1 MKHFKI
7 ILILFFA
14 LSFSSCNV
22 TQRLEAQKFE
32 DRMYNYGYIHQLY
45 ITNPTFFHYQTY
57 YDAFG
62 NQYYYY
68 QHPYYIRYC
77 RERNIIPYY
86 PSNQNYINRGRSN
99 QNYNGNRQNTNL
111 RRTNTVKDSRGDYP
125 KLRRTNTRV
134 KTTPVNRTRVN
145 TNTNVR
151 RQNTTPKR
159 GG

>member
-7 ILILFFA
+7 ILVLFFA

-32 DRMYNYGYIHQLY
+32 DRMYNYSYIHQLY
-45 ITNPTFFHYQTY
+45 ITNPYFFHYQTY

-62 NQYYYY
+62 YQHYYY
-68 QHPYYIRYC
+68 QHPYYLRYC
-77 RERNIIPYY
+77 RERNITPYY
-86 PSNQNYINRGRSN
+86 PTN
-99 QNYNGNRQNTNL
+99 QNYNNNRGRNNQDYNNQNYNNNRGKNNQDYAPTRTETNF
-111 RRTNTVKDSRGDYP
+111 RRTSVNNVKPS
-125 KLRRTNTRV
+125 TR
-134 KTTPVNRTRVN
+134 P

-151 RQNTTPKR
+151 RKNTSKR